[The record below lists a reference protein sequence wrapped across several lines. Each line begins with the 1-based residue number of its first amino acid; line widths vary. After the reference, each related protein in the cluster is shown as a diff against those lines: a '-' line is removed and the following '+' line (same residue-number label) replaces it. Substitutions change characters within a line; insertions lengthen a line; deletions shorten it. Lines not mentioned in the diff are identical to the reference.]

1 MITETAAHADPT
13 DVGDVVD
20 GDYSAYLD
28 VLSDLVNQSAAVDIA
43 LLEARTADT
52 TQTRRDA
59 LVDLHTRLRRM
70 AATAN
75 DALGPRPPSAD
86 VQP

>member
-13 DVGDVVD
+13 DASDVVT
-20 GDYSAYLD
+20 GDHPAYLG
-28 VLSDLVNQSAAVDIA
+28 VLSDLGDQCAAVDIA
-43 LLEARTADT
+43 LLETRTADT

-59 LVDLHTRLRRM
+59 LVDLHARLRRM